1 MEDKFQQVYDYLR
14 SQNMLSEQSTP
25 DSFRELYTTGEGN
38 IQKLYSLASTMDDFP
53 VELSS
58 MEQFQTDLF
67 GPVKKKEST
76 GLPQGFGGVF
86 PSDTSQQEFPSVE
99 DSTASISPTAQ
110 PQAALDGGLA
120 SPENGRAK
128 TRFETV
134 MIGTTPFRVPVKYF
148 DEEPNFI
155 GGIAGDI
162 LNSGIPG
169 GDMVDDMMRAF
180 AKGYANTEQ
189 YDEIRF
195 MMAAPSEESVNAFFQ
210 AKAQYDADI
219 KRYGESSESKAFA
232 KTKAEQ
238 QEKYG
243 EWFGTFVAMA
253 EHPSAV
259 MEELF
264 KSMAG
269 MIDLDIARMGAE
281 MIGIGAE
288 AGILLTAPGVPF
300 TGGTSVVAGGLGGAA
315 RSIPFAMAR
324 MGGEVEFLNSQ
335 IDFLKEEVES
345 AGYEFTPDGVLA
357 VLTDDEAYKRI
368 RNKSVARKNSITMVD
383 AFFGSVMSSSL
394 RSARLANKVTDVGV
408 VAIEATGDVA
418 SGMTGE
424 TLAQVTAGQEI
435 SPEAIVTEGFTGTV
449 NTPTN
454 LASTYLGMQGEKRRQ
469 QINFGVT
476 NPRRYLINNE
486 AVSKEIFLDFIETS
500 SPQELMNAT
509 LKAENDVAVG
519 ERLYRM
525 SELATVELGIPESI
539 QGADRTALV
548 DLELRKLR
556 LEGKNT
562 RPANR
567 NRQEIDAEID
577 VIMDRIEAERKE
589 QPAPEQTS
597 KAEAETESA
606 SKKLNLSEY
615 DLFEDKNTGEK
626 YRKIERGGGPEGTSR
641 YVKDGTDVY
650 MDEDGVLRPSAD
662 EKSAMSGET
671 LGDSM
676 MKLIEEGKPEE
687 APQQPKQVVY
697 HVTIRDNKESI
708 QEKGLE
714 KDRPPTFA
722 RGILGTD
729 VFDTAGKSFVFSNL
743 EEATKWSAKTK
754 IEKEKEVSIVAVNAE
769 GKNFQEDKSLTQDP
783 FYPLSSALF
792 TEDVISPDDILSI
805 EDVTVSSGK
814 ILDKDGNLF
823 TEESFGQLFPEAPK
837 PTEQPVQPGEPAST
851 EAVVSQAEI
860 EANQMSD
867 AERADAKAEQER
879 KNREVALELRRKAL
893 EEDLYRGEKRT
904 VKGFIADVFMGRTGF
919 QRRMF
924 SARRFMPRSMY
935 RAMESKDAAMAVHFN
950 RLEKTI
956 ARFESLEQSIPEP
969 QRDAFYN
976 EFNTYITGGEKG
988 NLSPEAIRVADEMRS
1003 EIDNLSL
1010 DLVNSGVVKASSVDA
1025 VISNFGSY
1033 MNTAYR
1039 NFEGKEWAKQLKSE
1053 EGLEIVNRAKNYIKT
1068 TDVAL
1073 RKKAEA
1079 TVNDPTQNTRQL
1091 SLEDWHDA
1099 LIQGEIESYL
1109 TNEDRTFSTEG
1120 KIGTEK
1126 EGILKQKKDL
1136 PPEIRAL
1143 LGEYTDPV
1151 QNYVKTI
1158 YKMASLAEARRF
1170 NNSITEVGRGVFLF
1184 DNAQPGFS
1192 ARVEVGDN
1200 VFYTS
1205 KEIASELYP
1214 DKAER
1219 SPGMDLVLKFV
1230 GGAKWAKTIGSV
1242 GTHSKNVLGN
1252 FGIMVANGHTN
1263 PLQLG
1268 ERATDVATAF
1278 NLLYNDFKGLDRKD
1292 LQKKLEYYISLG
1304 IVKQNV
1310 GIGELNYLFNEKDFE
1325 SAAAARLDSS
1335 GKKWLKGKKKD
1346 LENLYQAE
1354 DDFFKIMAFESE
1366 QRRYS
1371 RAMFGVDPSELT
1383 DQQRQQIDVEVAEI
1397 IKNTMPT
1404 YSRVPQVI
1412 NFLKANPLIG
1422 NFVSFQAE
1430 SYRISWNIIAQ
1441 ARKEMGSDNPD
1452 VQAIG
1457 RSRMRG
1463 AAAYM
1468 GAKHAIIGTV
1478 STSLGFGAQGIGGEL
1493 FSSEQEKEREASL
1506 RNFVPF
1512 WSQNS
1517 KLMLTSYDREKAIFS
1532 YRDFSAS
1539 DPFGGMDKVTQAYA
1553 NGDTMIEGFGK
1564 AMLQVIEPFTGM
1576 DIASRRVMNLVNGVD
1591 DYGKR
1596 IWFDDDTDQE
1606 KVDKSIVY
1614 LLGVFEPGTITSV
1627 RRVFQSDRPV
1637 NELVG
1642 QFTGYKEVEVDVAK
1656 AMGFK
1661 LRDHKEAIQQDVG
1674 VRFQDL
1680 DRERPLLNED
1690 AYNKANEMLQRR
1702 EALIREDI
1710 QHAVNLGMSK
1720 NEIAEM
1726 MRKQLNI
1733 SDERLYSIMTGDYK
1747 ALDKVNPFFEFKPT
1761 QQ

>member
-110 PQAALDGGLA
+110 PQADPDGGLA

-134 MIGTTPFRVPVKYF
+134 MIGTMPFRVPVKYF

-219 KRYGESSESKAFA
+219 ERYGESSESKAFA

-394 RSARLANKVTDVGV
+394 RAARVANKVTDVGV

-469 QINFGVT
+469 ETNYGVT

-539 QGADRTALV
+539 KGADRTALV

-589 QPAPEQTS
+589 QPAPEQ
-597 KAEAETESA
+597 
-606 SKKLNLSEY
+606 
-615 DLFEDKNTGEK
+615 
-626 YRKIERGGGPEGTSR
+626 
-641 YVKDGTDVY
+641 
-650 MDEDGVLRPSAD
+650 
-662 EKSAMSGET
+662 
-671 LGDSM
+671 
-676 MKLIEEGKPEE
+676 IEEGKPETK
-687 APQQPKQVVY
+687 QPVQPEVNRKKLYTVGVVSNI
-697 HVTIRDNKESI
+697 VSNAISSNIGSGAGVRKLRAALNKLDDAAELNVSKSSEQSGSVATRMSDATDFI
-708 QEKGLE
+708 VDHIMRGLE
-714 KDRPPTFA
+714 KGDISVSDVEAFA
-722 RGILGTD
+722 KK
-729 VFDTAGKSFVFSNL
+729 FD
-743 EEATKWSAKTK
+743 
-754 IEKEKEVSIVAVNAE
+754 
-769 GKNFQEDKSLTQDP
+769 Q
-783 FYPLSSALF
+783 PL
-792 TEDVISPDDILSI
+792 
-805 EDVTVSSGK
+805 
-814 ILDKDGNLF
+814 
-823 TEESFGQLFPEAPK
+823 PEAPK
-837 PTEQPVQPGEPAST
+837 PTGQPVQPGEPASP

-879 KNREVALELRRKAL
+879 KNRETALELRRKAL

-988 NLSPEAIRVADEMRS
+988 SLSPEAIRVADEMRS

-1073 RKKAEA
+1073 RNKAEA

-1126 EGILKQKKDL
+1126 EGILKKKKDL

-1192 ARVEVGDN
+1192 TRVEVGDN

-1214 DKAER
+1214 DKVER

-1268 ERATDVATAF
+1268 ERATDAATAF

-1606 KVDKSIVY
+1606 KVQKSIVY
-1614 LLGVFEPGTITSV
+1614 LYGVFEPGTITSV

-1637 NELVG
+1637 NEIVG

-1680 DRERPLLNED
+1680 DRERPLLNEE

-1733 SDERLYSIMTGDYK
+1733 SDERLYSIMSGDYRP
-1747 ALDKVNPFFEFKPT
+1747 LDKVNPFFEFKPT

>member
-1 MEDKFQQVYDYLR
+1 MEDKFQQVYEYLK
-14 SQNMLSEQSTP
+14 SQDVLSEQSTP
-25 DSFRELYTTGEGN
+25 DSFRELYTTGGGS
-38 IQKLYSLASTMDDFP
+38 IKKLYSLASTMDDFP

-58 MEQFQTDLF
+58 VEQFQTDLF

-76 GLPQGFGGVF
+76 DLPQGFAGVF
-86 PSDTSQQEFPSVE
+86 PSDTSQQEFPSAE
-99 DSTASISPTAQ
+99 DSTASISPTTQ
-110 PQAALDGGLA
+110 PQAAPDGGLA
-120 SPENGRAK
+120 SPENGKVK
-128 TRFETV
+128 TRFQGV
-134 MIGTTPFRVPVKYF
+134 MVGNVPMIAPIRYY
-148 DEEPNFI
+148 DEESNFI
-155 GGIAGDI
+155 GGAIGDI
-162 LNSGIPG
+162 INQMPG
-169 GDMVDDMMRAF
+169 GDIVDDMSRAF

-195 MMAAPSEESVNAFFQ
+195 MMEAPSEESVNAFFQ
-210 AKAQYDADI
+210 AKAQYDADV

-232 KTKAEQ
+232 QSKAEA

-243 EWFGTFVAMA
+243 EWWGTLYAMA
-253 EHPSAV
+253 NHPSAV

-269 MIDLDIARMGAE
+269 LVDEDIAQMGLE
-281 MIGIGAE
+281 VIGAGAVE
-288 AGILLTAPGVPF
+288 GALLTAPAVPI
-300 TGGTSVVAGGLGGAA
+300 TGGTSTGAGALYGGSTA
-315 RSIPFAMAR
+315 IPFAMAR

-335 IDFLKEEVES
+335 IEFLKEEVES
-345 AGYEFTPDGVLA
+345 AGYEFTPEGVLA
-357 VLTDDEAYKRI
+357 VLTNDEAYKRI
-368 RNKSVARKNSITMVD
+368 RNKSVARKNSITAVD
-383 AFFGSVMSSSL
+383 AAFGSIMSGSFRAL
-394 RSARLANKVTDVGV
+394 RAADKMTDVGV
-408 VAIEATGDVA
+408 VAATSVGDVI
-418 SGMTGE
+418 SGSSGE

-435 SPEAIVTEGFTGTV
+435 SPEAIVTEGFTGAV

-454 LASTYLGMQGEKRRQ
+454 LASTYLGMQGERRRQ
-469 QINFGVT
+469 ETSYGVS
-476 NPRRYLINNE
+476 NPRRYLINDE
-486 AVSKEIFLDFIETS
+486 AVSKQVFLDFIETA
-500 SPQELMNAT
+500 SPNELMNAT
-509 LKAENDVAVG
+509 LRSENDVAVA
-519 ERLYRM
+519 EKLYRM

-539 QGADRTALV
+539 KGADRNALI
-548 DLELRKLR
+548 DLELRKRR
-556 LEGKNT
+556 LEGKDT

-577 VIMDRIEAERKE
+577 AIMDRIEAERKRAQTE
-589 QPAPEQTS
+589 ESIPALKISGEEVWSSVVETTPEKSDIPSGFKERIEQSDFEVKEVNLSNLLESDPDFKAYYESGEKRYDESEVSESDLDTKIVVVNGEVLDGYSRASTLLRRGVESVDAFVSEGQPAP
-597 KAEAETESA
+597 
-606 SKKLNLSEY
+606 KKLNLSEY
-615 DLFEDKNTGEK
+615 DLVKDRSTGQK
-626 YRKIERGGGPEGTSR
+626 YRKIDRGGGPEGTSR

-662 EKSAMSGET
+662 EKFTMAGET
-671 LGDSM
+671 LGDSLM
-676 MKLIEEGKPEE
+676 ELIEEGKPSEE
-687 APQQPKQVVY
+687 TTAP
-697 HVTIRDNKESI
+697 
-708 QEKGLE
+708 
-714 KDRPPTFA
+714 
-722 RGILGTD
+722 
-729 VFDTAGKSFVFSNL
+729 
-743 EEATKWSAKTK
+743 
-754 IEKEKEVSIVAVNAE
+754 VA
-769 GKNFQEDKSLTQDP
+769 
-783 FYPLSSALF
+783 
-792 TEDVISPDDILSI
+792 
-805 EDVTVSSGK
+805 
-814 ILDKDGNLF
+814 
-823 TEESFGQLFPEAPK
+823 
-837 PTEQPVQPGEPAST
+837 PGEPASP

-879 KNREVALELRRKAL
+879 KNRETALALRKKAL

-904 VKGFIADVFMGRTGF
+904 VKGFISDVFMGRTAF
-919 QRRMF
+919 QRRNF

-956 ARFESLEQSIPEP
+956 ARFEALERSIPEP
-969 QRDAFYN
+969 QRGSFYN
-976 EFNTYITGGEKG
+976 DFNTYITGGEKG
-988 NLSPEAIRVADEMRS
+988 NLSPEAIMVADEMRS

-1010 DLVNSGVVKASSVDA
+1010 DLINSGVVKASSVDA

-1039 NFEGKEWAKQLKSE
+1039 NFEGKNWAEQLKSE
-1053 EGLEIVNRAKNYIKT
+1053 EGLEIVNRAKNYIKA

-1079 TVNDPTQNTRQL
+1079 TVNDPTENTRQL

-1099 LIQGEIESYL
+1099 LVQGEIESYL
-1109 TNEDRTFSTEG
+1109 TNEDRAFSTEG

-1126 EGILKQKKDL
+1126 EGILRQKKDL

-1170 NNSITEVGRGVFLF
+1170 NNSITEVGKGVFLF

-1192 ARVEVGDN
+1192 VKVDVGDK

-1214 DKAER
+1214 DKVDR
-1219 SPGMDLVLKFV
+1219 SAGMDLVLKFV

-1242 GTHSKNVLGN
+1242 GTHAKNVFGN
-1252 FGIMVANGHTN
+1252 FGIMMANGHAN

-1268 ERATDVATAF
+1268 ERATDAVTSF
-1278 NLLYNDFKGLDRKD
+1278 NLLYNDLKGANKKD

-1383 DQQRQQIDVEVAEI
+1383 DQQRQQLDVEVAEI

-1441 ARKEMGSDNPD
+1441 ARKEMASENPD
-1452 VQAIG
+1452 IQAIG

-1468 GAKHAIIGTV
+1468 GGKHAILGTV
-1478 STSLGFGAQGIGGEL
+1478 SASLGFGAQGIGAEL
-1493 FSSEQEKEREASL
+1493 FSSEQEREREASL

-1512 WSQNS
+1512 WSENS
-1517 KLMLTSYDREKAIFS
+1517 KLMITSYDRDKATFS

-1596 IWFDDDTDQE
+1596 IWFEDDTDQE

-1614 LLGVFEPGTITSV
+1614 LLGVFEPGTLTSV
-1627 RRVFQSDRPV
+1627 RRVFKSDRPV
-1637 NELVG
+1637 NEIVG
-1642 QFTGYKEVEVDVAK
+1642 QFTGYKEVEVDVAE

-1661 LRDHKEAIQQDVG
+1661 LRDHKEAIQQDIG

-1680 DRERPLLNED
+1680 DREMPLLNQD

-1710 QHAVNLGMSK
+1710 EHAVNLGMSR
-1720 NEIAEM
+1720 NEIADM
-1726 MRKQLNI
+1726 MRKQLGI
-1733 SDERLYSIMTGDYK
+1733 SKERLYSIMTGNYR

>member
-1 MEDKFQQVYDYLR
+1 
-14 SQNMLSEQSTP
+14 
-25 DSFRELYTTGEGN
+25 
-38 IQKLYSLASTMDDFP
+38 
-53 VELSS
+53 
-58 MEQFQTDLF
+58 
-67 GPVKKKEST
+67 
-76 GLPQGFGGVF
+76 
-86 PSDTSQQEFPSVE
+86 
-99 DSTASISPTAQ
+99 
-110 PQAALDGGLA
+110 
-120 SPENGRAK
+120 
-128 TRFETV
+128 
-134 MIGTTPFRVPVKYF
+134 
-148 DEEPNFI
+148 
-155 GGIAGDI
+155 
-162 LNSGIPG
+162 
-169 GDMVDDMMRAF
+169 
-180 AKGYANTEQ
+180 
-189 YDEIRF
+189 
-195 MMAAPSEESVNAFFQ
+195 
-210 AKAQYDADI
+210 
-219 KRYGESSESKAFA
+219 
-232 KTKAEQ
+232 
-238 QEKYG
+238 
-243 EWFGTFVAMA
+243 
-253 EHPSAV
+253 
-259 MEELF
+259 
-264 KSMAG
+264 
-269 MIDLDIARMGAE
+269 
-281 MIGIGAE
+281 
-288 AGILLTAPGVPF
+288 
-300 TGGTSVVAGGLGGAA
+300 
-315 RSIPFAMAR
+315 
-324 MGGEVEFLNSQ
+324 
-335 IDFLKEEVES
+335 
-345 AGYEFTPDGVLA
+345 
-357 VLTDDEAYKRI
+357 
-368 RNKSVARKNSITMVD
+368 
-383 AFFGSVMSSSL
+383 
-394 RSARLANKVTDVGV
+394 
-408 VAIEATGDVA
+408 
-418 SGMTGE
+418 
-424 TLAQVTAGQEI
+424 
-435 SPEAIVTEGFTGTV
+435 
-449 NTPTN
+449 
-454 LASTYLGMQGEKRRQ
+454 
-469 QINFGVT
+469 
-476 NPRRYLINNE
+476 
-486 AVSKEIFLDFIETS
+486 
-500 SPQELMNAT
+500 
-509 LKAENDVAVG
+509 
-519 ERLYRM
+519 
-525 SELATVELGIPESI
+525 
-539 QGADRTALV
+539 
-548 DLELRKLR
+548 
-556 LEGKNT
+556 
-562 RPANR
+562 
-567 NRQEIDAEID
+567 
-577 VIMDRIEAERKE
+577 
-589 QPAPEQTS
+589 
-597 KAEAETESA
+597 
-606 SKKLNLSEY
+606 
-615 DLFEDKNTGEK
+615 
-626 YRKIERGGGPEGTSR
+626 
-641 YVKDGTDVY
+641 
-650 MDEDGVLRPSAD
+650 
-662 EKSAMSGET
+662 
-671 LGDSM
+671 
-676 MKLIEEGKPEE
+676 
-687 APQQPKQVVY
+687 
-697 HVTIRDNKESI
+697 
-708 QEKGLE
+708 
-714 KDRPPTFA
+714 
-722 RGILGTD
+722 
-729 VFDTAGKSFVFSNL
+729 
-743 EEATKWSAKTK
+743 
-754 IEKEKEVSIVAVNAE
+754 
-769 GKNFQEDKSLTQDP
+769 
-783 FYPLSSALF
+783 
-792 TEDVISPDDILSI
+792 
-805 EDVTVSSGK
+805 
-814 ILDKDGNLF
+814 
-823 TEESFGQLFPEAPK
+823 
-837 PTEQPVQPGEPAST
+837 
-851 EAVVSQAEI
+851 
-860 EANQMSD
+860 MSD

-879 KNREVALELRRKAL
+879 KNRETALELRRKAL

-988 NLSPEAIRVADEMRS
+988 SLSPEAIRVADEMRS

-1073 RKKAEA
+1073 RNKAEA

-1214 DKAER
+1214 DKVER

-1268 ERATDVATAF
+1268 ERATDAATAF

-1512 WSQNS
+1512 WSRNS

-1606 KVDKSIVY
+1606 KVQKSIVY
-1614 LLGVFEPGTITSV
+1614 LYGVFEPGTITSV

-1637 NELVG
+1637 NEIVG
-1642 QFTGYKEVEVDVAK
+1642 QFTGYKEVEVDVAE

-1710 QHAVNLGMSK
+1710 EHAVNLGMSR

-1726 MRKQLNI
+1726 MRKQLGI
-1733 SDERLYSIMTGDYK
+1733 SKERLYSIMTGDYR

>member
-1 MEDKFQQVYDYLR
+1 
-14 SQNMLSEQSTP
+14 
-25 DSFRELYTTGEGN
+25 
-38 IQKLYSLASTMDDFP
+38 
-53 VELSS
+53 
-58 MEQFQTDLF
+58 
-67 GPVKKKEST
+67 
-76 GLPQGFGGVF
+76 
-86 PSDTSQQEFPSVE
+86 
-99 DSTASISPTAQ
+99 
-110 PQAALDGGLA
+110 
-120 SPENGRAK
+120 
-128 TRFETV
+128 
-134 MIGTTPFRVPVKYF
+134 
-148 DEEPNFI
+148 
-155 GGIAGDI
+155 
-162 LNSGIPG
+162 
-169 GDMVDDMMRAF
+169 MM
-180 AKGYANTEQ
+180 
-189 YDEIRF
+189 
-195 MMAAPSEESVNAFFQ
+195 
-210 AKAQYDADI
+210 
-219 KRYGESSESKAFA
+219 
-232 KTKAEQ
+232 
-238 QEKYG
+238 
-243 EWFGTFVAMA
+243 
-253 EHPSAV
+253 
-259 MEELF
+259 
-264 KSMAG
+264 
-269 MIDLDIARMGAE
+269 
-281 MIGIGAE
+281 
-288 AGILLTAPGVPF
+288 
-300 TGGTSVVAGGLGGAA
+300 
-315 RSIPFAMAR
+315 
-324 MGGEVEFLNSQ
+324 
-335 IDFLKEEVES
+335 
-345 AGYEFTPDGVLA
+345 
-357 VLTDDEAYKRI
+357 KRI
-368 RNKSVARKNSITMVD
+368 RNKSVARKNSITAVD
-383 AFFGSVMSSSL
+383 AVFGSVMSNSFRAL
-394 RSARLANKVTDVGV
+394 RAANRVSDVGV
-408 VAIEATGDVA
+408 VAYEAAGDVV

-454 LASTYLGMQGEKRRQ
+454 LASTYLGMQGERRRQ
-469 QINFGVT
+469 ETSYGVS
-476 NPRRYLINNE
+476 NPRRYLINDE
-486 AVSKEIFLDFIETS
+486 AVSKQVFLDFIETA
-500 SPQELMNAT
+500 SPNELMNAT
-509 LKAENDVAVG
+509 LRSENDVAVA
-519 ERLYRM
+519 EKLYRM

-539 QGADRTALV
+539 KGVDRNALI
-548 DLELRKLR
+548 DLELRKRR
-556 LEGKNT
+556 LEGKDT

-567 NRQEIDAEID
+567 NRQQIDAEID
-577 VIMDRIEAERKE
+577 AIMDRIEAERKRAQIE
-589 QPAPEQTS
+589 GSIPALKISGEEVWSSVVETTPEKSDIPSGFEGRIKQRDFEVKKVNLSNLLETDPDF
-597 KAEAETESA
+597 KAYYESGEKRYDESEVSESDLDTKIVVVNGEVLDGYSRA
-606 SKKLNLSEY
+606 STLLRRGVESVDAFVSEGQSAPKKLNLSEY
-615 DLFEDKNTGEK
+615 DLVKDISTGQK
-626 YRKIERGGGPEGTSR
+626 YRKIEGGGGPEGTSR

-650 MDEDGVLRPSAD
+650 MDEDGILRPSAD
-662 EKSAMSGET
+662 EKFTMAGET

-676 MKLIEEGKPEE
+676 MELIEEGKPSEE
-687 APQQPKQVVY
+687 PTAP
-697 HVTIRDNKESI
+697 
-708 QEKGLE
+708 
-714 KDRPPTFA
+714 
-722 RGILGTD
+722 
-729 VFDTAGKSFVFSNL
+729 
-743 EEATKWSAKTK
+743 
-754 IEKEKEVSIVAVNAE
+754 VA
-769 GKNFQEDKSLTQDP
+769 
-783 FYPLSSALF
+783 
-792 TEDVISPDDILSI
+792 
-805 EDVTVSSGK
+805 
-814 ILDKDGNLF
+814 
-823 TEESFGQLFPEAPK
+823 
-837 PTEQPVQPGEPAST
+837 PGEPASS

-879 KNREVALELRRKAL
+879 KNRETALALRKKAL

-904 VKGFIADVFMGRTGF
+904 VKGFIADVFMGRTAF
-919 QRRMF
+919 QRRNF

-956 ARFESLEQSIPEP
+956 ARFEALEKSIPEP
-969 QRDAFYN
+969 QRESFYN
-976 EFNTYITGGEKG
+976 DFNTYITGGEKG
-988 NLSPEAIRVADEMRS
+988 NLSPDAIMVADEMRS

-1010 DLVNSGVVKASSVDA
+1010 DLINSGVVKASSVDA

-1039 NFEGKEWAKQLKSE
+1039 NFEGKNWAEQLKSE
-1053 EGLEIVNRAKNYIKT
+1053 EGLEIVNRAKNYIRA

-1079 TVNDPTQNTRQL
+1079 TVNDPTENTRQL
-1091 SLEDWHDA
+1091 SLEDSHDA

-1109 TNEDRTFSTEG
+1109 TNEDRAFSTEG

-1126 EGILKQKKDL
+1126 EGILRQKKDL

-1170 NNSITEVGRGVFLF
+1170 NNSITEVGKGVFLF

-1192 ARVEVGDN
+1192 VKVDVGDK

-1214 DKAER
+1214 DKVDR
-1219 SPGMDLVLKFV
+1219 SAGMDLVLKFV
-1230 GGAKWAKTIGSV
+1230 GGAKWAKTIGSI
-1242 GTHSKNVLGN
+1242 GTHAKNVFGN
-1252 FGIMVANGHTN
+1252 FGIMMANGHAN

-1268 ERATDVATAF
+1268 ERATDAVTSF
-1278 NLLYNDFKGLDRKD
+1278 NLLYNDLKGANKKD

-1310 GIGELNYLFNEKDFE
+1310 GIGELNYLFNENDFA
-1325 SAAAARLDSS
+1325 SAAARLDSS

-1383 DQQRQQIDVEVAEI
+1383 DQQRQQLDVEVAEI

-1441 ARKEMGSDNPD
+1441 ARKEMASENPD

-1468 GAKHAIIGTV
+1468 GGKHAILGTV
-1478 STSLGFGAQGIGGEL
+1478 STSLGFGAQGIGAEL

-1512 WSQNS
+1512 WSENS
-1517 KLMLTSYDREKAIFS
+1517 KLMITSYDRDKATFS

-1553 NGDTMIEGFGK
+1553 NGDTMVEGFGK

-1596 IWFDDDTDQE
+1596 IWFEDDTDQE

-1614 LLGVFEPGTITSV
+1614 LLGVFEPGTLTSV
-1627 RRVFQSDRPV
+1627 RRVFKSDRPV
-1637 NELVG
+1637 NEIIG
-1642 QFTGYKEVEVDVAK
+1642 QFTGYKEVEIDVAE

-1661 LRDHKEAIQQDVG
+1661 LRDHKEAIQQDIG

-1680 DRERPLLNED
+1680 DREMPLLNQD
-1690 AYNKANEMLQRR
+1690 AYNKANDMLQRR

-1710 QHAVNLGMSK
+1710 EHAVNLGMSR

-1726 MRKQLNI
+1726 MRKQLGI
-1733 SDERLYSIMTGDYK
+1733 SKERLYSIMTGDYR